1 MLKLAIF
8 FFILSV
14 VAGALGFT
22 GVASGTRTIAK
33 VFFFLALAAFLVIVV
48 FGLLLGKLVF

>member
-8 FFILSV
+8 FFILSL
-14 VAGALGFT
+14 VAGGLGFT

-33 VFFFLALAAFLVIVV
+33 VFFFLALAAFLIIVI
-48 FGLLLGKLVF
+48 FGQLLGKLVF